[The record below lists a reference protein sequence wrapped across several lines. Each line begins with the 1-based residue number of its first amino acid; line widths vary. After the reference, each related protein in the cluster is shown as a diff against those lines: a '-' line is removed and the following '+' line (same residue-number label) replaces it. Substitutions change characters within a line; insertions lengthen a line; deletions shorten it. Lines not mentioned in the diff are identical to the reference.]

1 MRFGKKN
8 SDLNKDSCFK
18 FEKADTKNIRYK
30 EDKRL
35 EEREIEL
42 TILMPCLNEAE
53 TLEICIKKAMSFLKD
68 NNVNG
73 EVLIADNGSTD
84 GSQEIATRNG
94 ARVVN
99 IEQKG
104 YGSALRGGSE
114 NARGR
119 YVIMGDADDSY
130 NFLNLMPFLEKLRDG
145 YELVMGNRFKGGI
158 EKGAMPPLHKYLGNP
173 VLSFIGRIFYPSDIK
188 DFHCGLRGYNRAS
201 IQSLQLQ
208 TTGMEYASEMVV
220 QATLHKLRMIEV
232 PTTLSPDGRSRPPH
246 LRSWRDG
253 WRHLKFLMMYSPNW
267 TFLYPGLILSVVGLI
282 MMVVIGVGPTK
293 IGNVNF
299 GINTMMYGSA
309 SLLVGVNISLFSMFT
324 KAYALSS
331 GFIPNSPKTA
341 GILERFTVEK
351 GVVMGVVLTLL
362 GIAATIFAFVIWGN
376 NSFGNLQPESIMKIT
391 IPATTLIAIGI
402 ELIFASF
409 FLGILEIE
417 RKK

>member
-1 MRFGKKN
+1 M
-8 SDLNKDSCFK
+8 
-18 FEKADTKNIRYK
+18 
-30 EDKRL
+30 

-53 TLEICIKKAMSFLKD
+53 TLEICVKKAMSFLKD

-84 GSQEIATRNG
+84 GSQDIAIRNG

-99 IEQKG
+99 VEQKG

-114 NARGR
+114 NARGK

-130 NFLNLMPFLEKLRDG
+130 NFLNLMPFLEKLREG

-173 VLSFIGRIFYPSDIK
+173 VLSFIGRIFYPSEIK
-188 DFHCGLRGYNRAS
+188 DFHCGLRGYNQAA
-201 IQSLQLQ
+201 IQGLQLQ

-220 QATLHKLRMIEV
+220 QATLHKLKMIEV

-253 WRHLKFLMMYSPNW
+253 WRHLKFLMMYSPDW
-267 TFLYPGLILSVVGLI
+267 TFLYPGLILSIIGLI
-282 MMVVIGVGPTK
+282 MMVAIGVGPMR
-293 IGNVNF
+293 IGSVNF

-309 SLLVGVNISLFSMFT
+309 SLLVGINISLFSMFT
-324 KAYALSS
+324 KAYALST
-331 GFIPNSPKTA
+331 GFIPNNPKTI
-341 GILERFTVEK
+341 GILEKFTVEK
-351 GVVMGVVLTLL
+351 GVVIGVVLTLMGL
-362 GIAATIFAFVIWGN
+362 IATIVAFVIWGN
-376 NSFGNLQPESIMKIT
+376 NSFGSLQPESIMKIT

-402 ELIFASF
+402 EMIFASF

>member
-1 MRFGKKN
+1 
-8 SDLNKDSCFK
+8 
-18 FEKADTKNIRYK
+18 
-30 EDKRL
+30 
-35 EEREIEL
+35 
-42 TILMPCLNEAE
+42 MPCLNEAE
-53 TLEICIKKAMSFLKD
+53 TLEICIKKAMSFLED
-68 NNVNG
+68 NNVDG

-84 GSQEIATRNG
+84 GSQEIAIRNG

-130 NFLNLMPFLEKLRDG
+130 NFLNLMPFLEKLREG

-188 DFHCGLRGYNRAS
+188 DFHCGLRGYNRAA

-220 QATLHKLRMIEV
+220 QATLHKLKMIEV

-267 TFLYPGLILSVVGLI
+267 TFLYPGIILSAIGLV
-282 MMVVIGVGPTK
+282 MMVAIGVGPTK

-309 SLLVGVNISLFSMFT
+309 ALLVGVNISLFSMFT

-331 GFIPNSPKTA
+331 GFIPNSPKTI
-341 GILERFTVEK
+341 GILEKFTVEK
-351 GVVMGVVLTLL
+351 GVVIGVLLTVL
-362 GIAATIFAFVIWGN
+362 GIVATIIAFVIWGN

>member
-1 MRFGKKN
+1 
-8 SDLNKDSCFK
+8 
-18 FEKADTKNIRYK
+18 
-30 EDKRL
+30 L

-53 TLEICIKKAMSFLKD
+53 TLEICIKKAMSFLTD
-68 NNVNG
+68 NNVDG

-84 GSQEIATRNG
+84 GSQEIAIRNG
-94 ARVVN
+94 ARVAN
-99 IEQKG
+99 IAQKG

-130 NFLNLMPFLEKLRDG
+130 NFLNLMPFLEKLREG

-253 WRHLKFLMMYSPNW
+253 WRHLKFLMMYSPDW
-267 TFLYPGLILSVVGLI
+267 TFLYPGLILSVIGLV
-282 MMVVIGVGPTK
+282 MMVAIGIGPTK

-331 GFIPNSPKTA
+331 GFIPNSPKTI
-341 GILERFTVEK
+341 GIFEKFTVEK
-351 GVVMGVVLTLL
+351 GVVIGVVLTVL
-362 GIAATIFAFVIWGN
+362 GIAATILAFVIWGN
-376 NSFGNLQPESIMKIT
+376 NSFGQLQPESIMKIT

-417 RKK
+417 IKK

>member
-1 MRFGKKN
+1 MKKG
-8 SDLNKDSCFK
+8 
-18 FEKADTKNIRYK
+18 E
-30 EDKRL
+30 KRL
-35 EEREIEL
+35 EEREVEL

-53 TLEICIKKAMSFLKD
+53 TLETCIKKAMSFLTD
-68 NNVNG
+68 NHVDG

-84 GSQEIATRNG
+84 GSQDIAIRNG

-114 NARGR
+114 KARGK
-119 YVIMGDADDSY
+119 YVVMGDADDSY

-188 DFHCGLRGYNRAS
+188 DFHCGLRGYNRAA

-220 QATLHKLRMIEV
+220 QATLHKLKMIEV
-232 PTTLSPDGRSRPPH
+232 PTTLSPDGRTRPPH

-267 TFLYPGLILSVVGLI
+267 TFLYPGLILSGIGLVI
-282 MMVVIGVGPTK
+282 MVAIGIGPSR
-293 IGNVNF
+293 IGSVNF
-299 GINTMMYGSA
+299 GINTMMYGA
-309 SLLVGVNISLFSMFT
+309 TSLLVGVNISLFSMFT

-331 GFIPNSPKTA
+331 GFIPNSPKTL

-351 GVVMGVVLTLL
+351 GVVIGVALTVL
-362 GIAATIFAFVIWGN
+362 GIIATVIAFVIWGN
-376 NSFGNLQPESIMKIT
+376 HSFGNLQPESIMKIT

-402 ELIFASF
+402 ELVFASF

>member
-1 MRFGKKN
+1 M
-8 SDLNKDSCFK
+8 
-18 FEKADTKNIRYK
+18 
-30 EDKRL
+30 

-68 NNVNG
+68 NNVDG

-84 GSQEIATRNG
+84 GSQEIAIRNG

-130 NFLNLMPFLEKLRDG
+130 NFLNLMPFLTKLREG

-188 DFHCGLRGYNRAS
+188 DFHCGLRGYNRAA

-220 QATLHKLRMIEV
+220 QATLHKLKMIEV

-267 TFLYPGLILSVVGLI
+267 TFLYPGIILSVIGLVI
-282 MMVVIGVGPTK
+282 MVSIGVGPTK

-309 SLLVGVNISLFSMFT
+309 ALLVGISISLFSMFT
-324 KAYALSS
+324 KSYALSS
-331 GFIPNSPKTA
+331 GFIPNSPKTI
-341 GILERFTVEK
+341 GILEKFTVEK
-351 GVVMGVVLTLL
+351 GVVIGVLLTLL
-362 GIAATIFAFVIWGN
+362 GIVATIVAFVIWGN

-391 IPATTLIAIGI
+391 IPATTLIAIGV

>member
-1 MRFGKKN
+1 M
-8 SDLNKDSCFK
+8 
-18 FEKADTKNIRYK
+18 
-30 EDKRL
+30 

-53 TLEICIKKAMSFLKD
+53 TLEICIKKAMSFLTD
-68 NNVNG
+68 SNVDG

-84 GSQEIATRNG
+84 GSQEIAIRNG

-99 IEQKG
+99 IQQKG

-130 NFLNLMPFLEKLRDG
+130 NFLNLMPFLEKLREG

-188 DFHCGLRGYNRAS
+188 DFHCGLRGYNRAA

-220 QATLHKLRMIEV
+220 QATLHKLKMIEV
-232 PTTLSPDGRSRPPH
+232 PTTLSPDGRTRPPH

-253 WRHLKFLMMYSPNW
+253 WRHLKFLMMYSPDW
-267 TFLYPGLILSVVGLI
+267 TFLYPGLILSVIGLI
-282 MMVVIGVGPTK
+282 IMVAIGVGPTK
-293 IGNVNF
+293 IGNISF

-331 GFIPNSPKTA
+331 GFIPNSPKTI
-341 GILERFTVEK
+341 GIFEKFTVEK
-351 GVVMGVVLTLL
+351 GVVVGLVLTLL
-362 GIAATIFAFVIWGN
+362 GIAATILAFVIWGN
-376 NSFGNLQPESIMKIT
+376 NSFGNLEPESIMKIT

-417 RKK
+417 IKK

>member
-1 MRFGKKN
+1 M
-8 SDLNKDSCFK
+8 
-18 FEKADTKNIRYK
+18 
-30 EDKRL
+30 

-68 NNVNG
+68 NHVNG

-188 DFHCGLRGYNRAS
+188 DFHCGLRGYNRAA

-267 TFLYPGLILSVVGLI
+267 TFLYPGLILSVVGLL
-282 MMVVIGVGPTK
+282 MMVIIGVGPTK

-331 GFIPNSPKTA
+331 GFIPNSPKTV
-341 GILERFTVEK
+341 GILEKFTVEK
-351 GVVMGVVLTLL
+351 GVVIGVILTLL
-362 GIAATIFAFVIWGN
+362 GIVATIFAFVIWGN

>member
-1 MRFGKKN
+1 M
-8 SDLNKDSCFK
+8 
-18 FEKADTKNIRYK
+18 
-30 EDKRL
+30 

-53 TLEICIKKAMSFLKD
+53 TLEICIKKAMSFLTD
-68 NNVNG
+68 NKVNG

-84 GSQEIATRNG
+84 GSQDIATRNG

-114 NARGR
+114 NARGK

-130 NFLNLMPFLEKLRDG
+130 NFLNLMPFLEKLRAG

-173 VLSFIGRIFYPSDIK
+173 VLSFIGRIFYPSEIK
-188 DFHCGLRGYNRAS
+188 DFHCGLRGYNRAA
-201 IQSLQLQ
+201 IKSLQLQ

-232 PTTLSPDGRSRPPH
+232 PTTLSPDGRTRPPH

-267 TFLYPGLILSVVGLI
+267 TFLYPGLILSVLGLL
-282 MMVVIGVGPTK
+282 MMIIIGVGPTK

-331 GFIPNSPKTA
+331 GFIPNSPKTI
-341 GILERFTVEK
+341 GIFEKFTVEK
-351 GVVMGVVLTLL
+351 GVVIGVVLTFL
-362 GIAATIFAFVIWGN
+362 GIAATIFAFIIWGN

>member
-1 MRFGKKN
+1 M
-8 SDLNKDSCFK
+8 
-18 FEKADTKNIRYK
+18 
-30 EDKRL
+30 

-53 TLEICIKKAMSFLKD
+53 TLEICIKKAMSFLTD
-68 NNVNG
+68 NNVDG

-84 GSQEIATRNG
+84 GSQDIATRNG

-114 NARGR
+114 NARGK

-130 NFLNLMPFLEKLRDG
+130 NFLNLMPFLEKLREG
-145 YELVMGNRFKGGI
+145 FELVMGNRFKGGI

-173 VLSFIGRIFYPSDIK
+173 VLSFIGRIFYPSEIK
-188 DFHCGLRGYNRAS
+188 DFHCGLRGYNRAA
-201 IQSLQLQ
+201 IKSLQLQ

-232 PTTLSPDGRSRPPH
+232 PTTLSPDGRTRPPH

-267 TFLYPGLILSVVGLI
+267 TFLYPGLILSVVGLL
-282 MMVVIGVGPTK
+282 MMVIIGVGPTK

-309 SLLVGVNISLFSMFT
+309 SLLVGANISLFSMFT

-331 GFIPNSPKTA
+331 GFIPNSPKTI
-341 GILERFTVEK
+341 GIFEKFTVEK
-351 GVVMGVVLTLL
+351 GVVIGGVLTLL
-362 GIAATIFAFVIWGN
+362 GIAATIFAFIIWGN